1 MNSHEIRRKFLDFF
15 QSKGHHIVP
24 SAPLVVKNDPTL
36 MFTNSGM
43 AQFKDFFLGNKTPQF
58 RRVADTQKCLRVSG
72 KHNDLEDVGLDTYH
86 HTMFE
91 MLGNWSFG
99 DYFKKDALEW
109 SWELLT
115 GVYGL
120 PKDRLYVTVFG
131 GDEKEKLAADQ
142 EAFEIWKTMVPE
154 SQILYGSKKD
164 NFWEMGDTG
173 PCGPCSEIHIDLR
186 PEADVQR
193 EPGRDW
199 VNRDHPQVV
208 EIWNNVF
215 MQFERLANSSLVPLP
230 ARHVDT
236 GMGFER
242 LCMAIQGVTSNY
254 DTDVFQP
261 LIRTIGQMGGKTY
274 GQDNRTDIAMRVIAD
289 HIRAISFT
297 IADGQLPSNVR
308 AGYVIR
314 RILRRAV
321 RYGYTYLGFREPFL
335 YKLVPQ
341 LADQFADV
349 FPELK
354 AQEDFVSKVVREEE
368 ASFFRTLEAGLRI
381 LDSWIEESK
390 VFAEGFAE
398 AQGGKKED
406 GQSKLSGGKVFVLH
420 DTYGFPKDLTILILK
435 EKGYLNILTDNWEEE
450 YEIALNRQ
458 RERSTT
464 DASSAATDWTNVYD
478 TDAVEFL
485 GYDGLESEARVV
497 KYRAVTAKDKTQYQ
511 VVLDQTPFYAES
523 GGQVGD
529 RGVFVWNAGQPD
541 QKVIRITDT
550 KKENDLIIHFTS
562 ENVGQLGDL
571 LNQPLTAKVETS
583 KRLLTE
589 NNHSATHLLH
599 AALKEVLGNHVAQ
612 KGSLVN
618 ENVLRFDFSH
628 FAKMTDEEIERV
640 EKIVNRKIR
649 ENIARDEKRNVPIA
663 KAMELG
669 ATALFGEKYGD
680 FVRVITFDPRYSI
693 ELCGG
698 THVPATGQIGL
709 FKIVSESAVAAGVRR
724 IEAVTADKAEE
735 LVDEQFNTLRDL
747 RELLRGP
754 KDVKKAVAD
763 LLGEKNALAQQVEAY
778 QVAQAGAVRESLL
791 QKVRRNNGVSVIAEK
806 VTLPSADA
814 LKQVAFELKG
824 QVENLFLVLAAD
836 VQGKPQVAVMIG
848 DNLVKEKNLH
858 AGDIVKELA
867 REIKGGG
874 GGQAFFATAGGTDLS
889 GLDRVVEKGRGL
901 AG

>member
-1 MNSHEIRRKFLDFF
+1 L
-15 QSKGHHIVP
+15 
-24 SAPLVVKNDPTL
+24 
-36 MFTNSGM
+36 
-43 AQFKDFFLGNKTPQF
+43 
-58 RRVADTQKCLRVSG
+58 TQ
-72 KHNDLEDVGLDTYH
+72 
-86 HTMFE
+86 
-91 MLGNWSFG
+91 
-99 DYFKKDALEW
+99 
-109 SWELLT
+109 
-115 GVYGL
+115 
-120 PKDRLYVTVFG
+120 
-131 GDEKEKLAADQ
+131 
-142 EAFEIWKTMVPE
+142 
-154 SQILYGSKKD
+154 
-164 NFWEMGDTG
+164 
-173 PCGPCSEIHIDLR
+173 
-186 PEADVQR
+186 
-193 EPGRDW
+193 
-199 VNRDHPQVV
+199 
-208 EIWNNVF
+208 
-215 MQFERLANSSLVPLP
+215 
-230 ARHVDT
+230 
-236 GMGFER
+236 
-242 LCMAIQGVTSNY
+242 
-254 DTDVFQP
+254 
-261 LIRTIGQMGGKTY
+261 
-274 GQDNRTDIAMRVIAD
+274 
-289 HIRAISFT
+289 
-297 IADGQLPSNVR
+297 
-308 AGYVIR
+308 
-314 RILRRAV
+314 
-321 RYGYTYLGFREPFL
+321 
-335 YKLVPQ
+335 
-341 LADQFADV
+341 
-349 FPELK
+349 
-354 AQEDFVSKVVREEE
+354 
-368 ASFFRTLEAGLRI
+368 
-381 LDSWIEESK
+381 
-390 VFAEGFAE
+390 
-398 AQGGKKED
+398 
-406 GQSKLSGGKVFVLH
+406 
-420 DTYGFPKDLTILILK
+420 
-435 EKGYLNILTDNWEEE
+435 NWEQEF
-450 YEIALNRQ
+450 EIALNVQ
-458 RERSTT
+458 KERSTN
-464 DASSAATDWTNVYD
+464 DAASAATDWTEVYD
-478 TDAVEFL
+478 ADAVEFL
-485 GYDGLESEARVV
+485 GYDQLESDARVV

-735 LVDEQFNTLRDL
+735 LVDEQSNTLRDL
-747 RELLRGP
+747 RELLKGP

-763 LLGEKNALAQQVEAY
+763 LLGEKNALARQVEAY

-858 AGDIVKELA
+858 AGNIVKELA

-874 GGQAFFATAGGTDLS
+874 GGQPFFATAGGTDLS

-901 AG
+901 VG